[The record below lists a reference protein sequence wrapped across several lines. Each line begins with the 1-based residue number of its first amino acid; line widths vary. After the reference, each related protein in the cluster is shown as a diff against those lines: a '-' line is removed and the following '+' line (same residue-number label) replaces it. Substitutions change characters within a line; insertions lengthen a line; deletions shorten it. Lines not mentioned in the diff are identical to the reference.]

1 MSAHAGDTLT
11 FMSGTEKGGEEHA
24 ASLVGLARSLL
35 HLCDGLKLPDKNP
48 LRLQLSMHTGEVVS
62 GLVGDLNMK
71 YG

>member
-11 FMSGTEKGGEEHA
+11 FMAGTEKGGEEHA

-35 HLCDGLKLPDKNP
+35 HLCNGLRLPNGAP
-48 LRLQLSMHTGEVVS
+48 LYLQLSMHTGGVVS